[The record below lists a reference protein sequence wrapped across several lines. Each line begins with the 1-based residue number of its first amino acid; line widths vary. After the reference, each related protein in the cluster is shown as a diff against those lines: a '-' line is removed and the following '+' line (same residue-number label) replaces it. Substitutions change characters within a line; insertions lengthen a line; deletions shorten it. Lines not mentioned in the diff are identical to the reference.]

1 MSIRLGYFYPNARS
15 VHALSGAIA
24 ARNGDIGDLETHVAM
39 ARAAEEVGFDYLF
52 MMDAWAPFGP
62 ESTAGE
68 VMNPMLLAPIL
79 AAAMFSATRRIRFI
93 TTIHTSWFHPL
104 QIARIGAALDT
115 LSGGRWGMNVVSGDG
130 FASKIEGA
138 PPNALDHDARY
149 GRAAETV
156 EILTQAWST
165 GRVDFAGEHFTI
177 RGEITG
183 PGTVQQPRPY
193 LVGAGASSAGI
204 GFSGRYAD
212 LVFIPGR
219 TPLADCRRRL
229 DAIRATASAHGR
241 PAGSVAMQM
250 HASVIVRETAAEA
263 EAKSQ
268 RLEEAVDLAIVAEY
282 LNSVRGSISTY
293 DDIYAQMGDL
303 EMRKIG
309 AVSGARRLHGDAEQ
323 VADEIGDLATTY
335 GCDGIAVTLPV
346 WSPEEIRRFGALLL
360 PALAARGLWS
370 HPRTRGWAW

>member
-1 MSIRLGYFYPNARS
+1 MRRTGYGEARALDKNKERPLSIRLGYFYPNARS
-15 VHALSGAIA
+15 VHALSVAVA

-62 ESTAGE
+62 ESTAGK
-68 VMNPMLLAPIL
+68 VMNPMLLAPIR

-104 QIARIGAALDT
+104 QVARIDAALDT
-115 LSGGRWGMNVVSGDG
+115 LSGGRWGMNIVSGDG
-130 FASKIEGA
+130 FAKGVEGA

-156 EILTQAWST
+156 EVLTQAWST

-177 RGEITG
+177 RGEIIG

-193 LVGAGASSAGI
+193 LVGAGASEAGI

-219 TPLADCRRRL
+219 TPPADCRQRL
-229 DAIRATASAHGR
+229 DAIRATASDCGR

-250 HASVIVRETAAEA
+250 HASVIVRETAVEA
-263 EAKSQ
+263 ESQ
-268 RLEEAVDLAIVAEY
+268 RLEEAIDLAMVAEY
-282 LNSVRGSISTY
+282 LNTVRGSISSY
-293 DDIYAQMGDL
+293 DDI
-303 EMRKIG
+303 
-309 AVSGARRLHGDAEQ
+309 
-323 VADEIGDLATTY
+323 
-335 GCDGIAVTLPV
+335 
-346 WSPEEIRRFGALLL
+346 
-360 PALAARGLWS
+360 
-370 HPRTRGWAW
+370 